1 MSACLS
7 DTQTFQL
14 LASGDTTGLGQ
25 LEDDDV
31 RDDLRQKKPRSLEA
45 LAAILVR
52 SSLSVDLL
60 GAEAV
65 YEEDRMLEL
74 RSVLGIGLTDARRL
88 LHSIGRW
95 DGTADQHRTW
105 FIETVGGRG
114 MPASDA
120 TDRWRDLRDE
130 AQRTRFRSAMFER
143 AYRCLKAAYFKAHYP
158 EEFAAVASARADR

>member
-52 SSLSVDLL
+52 SSLPSDLL

-65 YEEDRMLEL
+65 YEEDKMLEL
-74 RSVLGIGLTDARRL
+74 RRVLGIGLADARRL
-88 LHSIGRW
+88 IQSVSRW

-105 FIETVGGRG
+105 FIETIGGRG
-114 MPASDA
+114 MPASEA
-120 TDRWRDLRDE
+120 TDRWRNLRDE
-130 AQRTRFRSAMFER
+130 ARRTRLRSAMFER

-158 EEFAAVASARADR
+158 EEFAAVVSARADR